1 VLPISLP
8 SRTGRDPEVA
18 RARLASISRPAW
30 RPTGSPLNAGTGAA
44 GVPAFSGSADPGLDD
59 LVAELCQEPAEPVG
73 QQDADSVVPGS
84 PRAPGTPRAPG
95 PLDGRRW
102 LPAVLREAQLVA
114 PRQAVVGL
122 VAVALLSALLTAG
135 ALWLERPRADVVG
148 PPPLAE
154 QPTADQRP
162 TAGPA
167 SAKPTTSARPLVLAV
182 VGRVRHPGLVSL
194 PPGSRVIDAVQ
205 AAGGPLPGTD
215 LTMLN
220 LARKVVD
227 GEQIVV
233 GGTAQAGLGG
243 APAAGSAASGGP
255 ATPLNL
261 NSASLEEL
269 DALPGVGPVIAQR
282 ILDWRTAHGGFT
294 SVEQLLSVPGIGD
307 RTMERLR
314 TLVTV

>member
-1 VLPISLP
+1 MGPV
-8 SRTGRDPEVA
+8 
-18 RARLASISRPAW
+18 
-30 RPTGSPLNAGTGAA
+30 
-44 GVPAFSGSADPGLDD
+44 GVPAPSGSADPDPDD
-59 LVAELCQEPAEPVG
+59 LVSELCQEPAG
-73 QQDADSVVPGS
+73 QQDADLVVPG
-84 PRAPGTPRAPG
+84 PPIAPG
-95 PLDGRRW
+95 PPDGRRW

-135 ALWLERPRADVVG
+135 ALWLGRPRASVVE

-154 QPTADQRP
+154 QSAADQRAGG
-162 TAGPA
+162 AGPA
-167 SAKPTTSARPLVLAV
+167 SAAPTMSARPLVLAV
-182 VGRVRHPGLVSL
+182 VGRVRHPGLVNV
-194 PPGSRVIDAVQ
+194 PPGSRVIDAVK

-294 SVEQLLSVPGIGD
+294 SVEQLLSVSGIGD
-307 RTMERLR
+307 HTMERLR